1 MCTAR
6 TVVYTART
14 SRRTG
19 SRSGQASCSCL
30 CCLPSLL
37 LQILPVLSHTLGPGT
52 EPTGTARQWARQVR
66 TQGHMKA
73 SVLSFKLQR
82 LQPLPT
88 VGGSP
93 RVAAGAQQVPVLS
106 SKPPT
111 TDYGY
116 SGASRFASQPQG
128 EGAEGARPAPTP
140 TPLAPTVLTR
150 CHDMVR

>member
-1 MCTAR
+1 MCL
-6 TVVYTART
+6 VL
-14 SRRTG
+14 
-19 SRSGQASCSCL
+19 QAST
-30 CCLPSLL
+30 
-37 LQILPVLSHTLGPGT
+37 VAT
-52 EPTGTARQWARQVR
+52 V
-66 TQGHMKA
+66 
-73 SVLSFKLQR
+73 
-82 LQPLPT
+82 

-93 RVAAGAQQVPVLS
+93 RVASGAQQVPVLS

-140 TPLAPTVLTR
+140 TPLASTVLTR